1 MDKLLENMKTST
13 TEGKFQNIYSPN
25 TVDKHVKRTPFV
37 DKNVKFSCMNR
48 SLVLYRIS
56 NFQR

>member
-48 SLVLYRIS
+48 SLVLYQ
-56 NFQR
+56 N